1 MIRYEHPFPLYLGWT
16 GDIQLEPNNEATKL
30 REEIELLELRVKKLK
45 LIQEKR
51 MIEEQLNMAEGLM
64 DN

>member
-1 MIRYEHPFPLYLGWT
+1 MIRYEHTFPTYLGWA
-16 GDIQLEPNNEATKL
+16 GDIQLEPNKEATKL

>member
-1 MIRYEHPFPLYLGWT
+1 MSNKELCWGIPYPYTPTALKA
-16 GDIQLEPNNEATKL
+16 DSEATKL

-45 LIQEKR
+45 LMQEKR
-51 MIEEQLNMAEGLM
+51 MIEEQLNMAEGLS

>member
-1 MIRYEHPFPLYLGWT
+1 MIRYEHPFPTYLGWT
-16 GDIQLEPNNEATKL
+16 GDIQLEPNKEATKL

-45 LIQEKR
+45 LMQEKR
-51 MIEEQLNMAEGLM
+51 MIEEQLNMAEGLS